1 VVQIDPIQARTISA
15 EAAGHIAGATP
26 ITIPDPPGLTPQVAD
41 AINAQ
46 LESVNRPFL
55 DGLRRNLRLRVQDRV
70 VDGVP
75 VVRIRPRKIHR
86 SRRDVAGIWVH
97 GGGFALLDARDYLA
111 YRMAHDLGIVVYSV
125 DYRRSPRA
133 QFPVALD
140 QTARVHRAVLR
151 RYSAAVAAGSSAGA
165 NLLISGV
172 LRARRRGGPLPRA
185 VGLLEPAV
193 DLRAVGDSY
202 VANDGRD
209 PLVTR
214 QAITGLVAA
223 YLGSTPAV
231 LPEASPLLADFTAGF
246 VPTIITSG
254 TRDLLL
260 SDAVRL
266 HRTLLDAGVPA
277 DLRVF
282 EGMGHA
288 FAAVPGIPEG
298 ERAMAEVFGFLARHL

>member
-1 VVQIDPIQARTISA
+1 MVQISPIQAQTISA
-15 EAAGHIAGATP
+15 EAAAYIANTNP
-26 ITIPDPPGLTPQVAD
+26 IAIPGPALTQQVAD
-41 AINAQ
+41 AINAR
-46 LESVNRPFL
+46 LDAINGPLL

-75 VVRIRPRKIHR
+75 VVRIRPRTIRR
-86 SRRDVAGIWVH
+86 SRRDVAGIWLH
-97 GGGFALLDARDYLA
+97 GGGFALQTARDYLA

-140 QTARVHRAVLR
+140 QASRVHRAVLH
-151 RYSAAVAAGSSAGA
+151 RYPGVVAAGSSAGA
-165 NLLISGV
+165 NLLVSSV
-172 LRARRRGGPLPRA
+172 LRARRRGGPPPRA

-193 DLRAVGDSY
+193 DLRVIGDSY
-202 VANDGRD
+202 VADDGRD
-209 PLVTR
+209 PLASRDTI
-214 QAITGLVAA
+214 AKLVAA
-223 YLGSTPAV
+223 YLGATPAV
-231 LPEASPLLADFTAGF
+231 LPEASPLLADFAAGF

-266 HRTLLDAGVPA
+266 HRALLAADARA

-282 EGMGHA
+282 EGMWHA
-288 FAAVPGIPEG
+288 FTAVPGIPEG
-298 ERAMAEVFGFLARHL
+298 EQAMAEVFGFLDRHL

>member
-1 VVQIDPIQARTISA
+1 
-15 EAAGHIAGATP
+15 
-26 ITIPDPPGLTPQVAD
+26 
-41 AINAQ
+41 
-46 LESVNRPFL
+46 
-55 DGLRRNLRLRVQDRV
+55 VQDRV

-75 VVRIRPRKIHR
+75 VVRIRPRKIRR
-86 SRRDVAGIWVH
+86 SRLDVAGIWVH
-97 GGGFALLDARDYLA
+97 GGGFALLDTRDHLA

-151 RYSAAVAAGSSAGA
+151 RYSAVVAVGSSAGA
-165 NLLISGV
+165 NLLTSGV
-172 LRARRRGGPLPRA
+172 LRARRRGSPLPRA

-214 QAITGLVAA
+214 QAITELVAA

-231 LPEASPLLADFTAGF
+231 LAEASPLLADFTAGF

-266 HRTLLDAGVPA
+266 HRALLDAGVRA

-288 FAAVPGIPEG
+288 FASVPGIPEG
-298 ERAMAEVFGFLARHL
+298 EQAVAEVFGFLARHL